1 MVGGLP
7 TSLTIN
13 GKEYAI
19 NSDYRVALLILQC
32 YTDEELTD
40 FEKII
45 VIIKCLYIED
55 IPEEYWNEALEQANW
70 YFNCGNTV
78 SSPVST
84 KPLYDWEQ
92 DEQMIFSAINKI
104 AGKEIRAVEY
114 LHYWTFIGFFNE
126 IGEGVFSTVLNIRNK
141 KAKHKKLEKWE
152 NEFYR
157 NNKEIVDIKRKYTK
171 SEKSDLLALDELL
184 GI

>member
-1 MVGGLP
+1 
-7 TSLTIN
+7 
-13 GKEYAI
+13 
-19 NSDYRVALLILQC
+19 
-32 YTDEELTD
+32 
-40 FEKII
+40 
-45 VIIKCLYIED
+45 
-55 IPEEYWNEALEQANW
+55 
-70 YFNCGNTV
+70 
-78 SSPVST
+78 
-84 KPLYDWEQ
+84 
-92 DEQMIFSAINKI
+92 MIFSAINKI

-141 KAKHKKLEKWE
+141 KARHKKLEKWE

-171 SEKSDLLALDELL
+171 SEKSDLLALNELL